1 MNVSDK
7 GLNQELLEVA
17 AETVRAVPFVR
28 DVEQRHIEDEI
39 VWRVRTVDG
48 EAHSLRLVAVR
59 SKRERGPDTLLI
71 ADRLPKTAAATM
83 TQEHLNYVDRAG
95 NLNLVLSAHYYA
107 HVEGKRTPRRLP
119 AMRAPAYR
127 VLLAWLIDPHLIS
140 GSLRTTTSA
149 ASVSRTAVQDMR
161 TRLAEWDYVVG
172 TQRSRVWTARGRKE
186 ALRMWLEGY
195 RTTVRSSLDL
205 GGFRL
210 KEGGP
215 QASNLTHVRRVLADE
230 WAKQSTGHRI
240 PPWRWGG
247 TEALRH
253 IAGTENYFI
262 EGGPGVE
269 VPVVSLA
276 IAPSVEDVSA
286 ILPIVRSEIY
296 NIRLHRLP
304 IAAATKHD
312 GLDGW
317 PPSVPHPLM
326 VWSELMCS
334 SEPRVREAAEE
345 LSNTLPPGWL

>member
-1 MNVSDK
+1 MHVSDK
-7 GLNQELLEVA
+7 GLDQELLKVA

-28 DVEQRHIEDEI
+28 DVEQRRVEDETI
-39 VWRVRTVDG
+39 WHVHTVDG
-48 EAHSLRLVAVR
+48 EVHTLRVVAIR
-59 SKRERGPDTLLI
+59 SQYERSPDTLLI
-71 ADRLPKTAAATM
+71 ADRLPKTAAALA
-83 TQEHLNYVDRAG
+83 QERVNFVDRAG
-95 NLNLVLSAHYYA
+95 NLHLVLNAHYFA
-107 HVEGKRTPRRLP
+107 HVEGKRTSRRLP

-140 GSLRTTTSA
+140 GPLRATTSA

-161 TRLAEWDYVVG
+161 TRLAEWGYVVG

-210 KEGGP
+210 KGAGP
-215 QASNLTHVRRVLADE
+215 KTSNLTHIRRVLADE
-230 WAKQSTGHRI
+230 WAKQSTDHRI
-240 PPWRWGG
+240 PPWRWGS

-253 IAGTENYFI
+253 IAGTESYFV
-262 EGGPGVE
+262 EGFPE
-269 VPVVSLA
+269 VSLA
-276 IAPSVEDVSA
+276 VAPEVEDVST
-286 ILPIVRSEIY
+286 ILPVVRSDIY
-296 NIRLHRLP
+296 NIRIHRLP

-312 GLDGW
+312 GLAGW
-317 PPSVPHPLM
+317 PLSLPHPLM

-345 LSNTLPPGWL
+345 LSNTLPTGWL